1 MQPGIILGQTEK
13 RTAFSHPFAS
23 GVFRRGEA
31 GVLRVRNESLQAYEV
46 LGLQPDVLPR
56 GMAEGGILFSA

>member
-1 MQPGIILGQTEK
+1 MRKSPERFCLLT
-13 RTAFSHPFAS
+13 F
-23 GVFRRGEA
+23 
-31 GVLRVRNESLQAYEV
+31 VLIGVRNESLQAEEA